1 MEHTFQMPKTLK
13 NWRIQE
19 LTGYEPKTTFYTDFS
34 LAELFGEKG
43 IRDTFNLAFNEWKNN
58 TVYIT
63 EFTMALNW
71 KCWEHESNPPL
82 LELYLELYEKADEWC
97 VNNLTGNDLEYFYQ
111 TTD

>member
-43 IRDTFNLAFNEWKNN
+43 IRDTFNLAFNE
-58 TVYIT
+58 
-63 EFTMALNW
+63 
-71 KCWEHESNPPL
+71 
-82 LELYLELYEKADEWC
+82 
-97 VNNLTGNDLEYFYQ
+97 
-111 TTD
+111 

>member
-1 MEHTFQMPKTLK
+1 METIPMPKTLK
-13 NWRIQE
+13 NWRIEE
-19 LTGYEPKTTFYTDFS
+19 LTGYKPQTTFYTDFS

-43 IRDTFNLAFNEWKNN
+43 IRNTFNLAFREWKDN

-71 KCWEHESNPPL
+71 KCWEHQNNEQLMN
-82 LELYLELYEKADEWC
+82 LYIELYERMNSWC
-97 VNNLTGNDLEYFYQ
+97 LENLTDDDLSYYIQ